1 MHAGGSCI
9 IHSSKLS
16 LLGCGTKYCNSLQGE
31 NHHSGLVDSQ
41 NTSCF
46 AAVFLIVACGMLILT
61 ISHVSASECACLQD
75 TEMYYD
81 LKKFLE
87 ESGAQVPAK
96 LAQHEAARTKPGAVD
111 KPRRET
117 TVYARH

>member
-1 MHAGGSCI
+1 
-9 IHSSKLS
+9 
-16 LLGCGTKYCNSLQGE
+16 
-31 NHHSGLVDSQ
+31 
-41 NTSCF
+41 
-46 AAVFLIVACGMLILT
+46 
-61 ISHVSASECACLQD
+61 
-75 TEMYYD
+75 MYYD